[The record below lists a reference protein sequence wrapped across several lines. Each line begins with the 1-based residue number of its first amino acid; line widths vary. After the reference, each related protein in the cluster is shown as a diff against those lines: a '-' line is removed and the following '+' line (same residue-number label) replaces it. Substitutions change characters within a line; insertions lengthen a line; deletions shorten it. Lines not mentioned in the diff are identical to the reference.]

1 MAQFDL
7 LLTQNVHAT
16 GIEFIERWTTPIAKG
31 CLISSD
37 INHVPKVLPAG
48 TDLYM
53 LVRDNTTETGL
64 KWVENT
70 PLAKQHD
77 QNTDVG
83 TDSDTFYLGSSTQ
96 PLHLAAESNTK
107 LSVKVHGGA
116 TYADMQVKDITAA
129 NLTVTVAAAC
139 SVAPSIPSHLTNKA
153 YVDGLL
159 AALSGSLLFKG
170 NIKTTGGDITPVAFN
185 ALTTYNVGW
194 QYRAAEAGTFKG
206 NVCEVGDLITAIVS
220 RTGTGALP
228 ADWTVSQTNID
239 GAVTGP
245 ASSVGDQIAVFNGTT
260 GKIIKDGGT
269 TIAALTTL
277 ITNAQITADGKVS
290 SVSGTLPIVSSGGT
304 TPIISIN
311 AATTGAAGSMS
322 AADKLKLDNIEEG
335 AGVSTPANLGLGTV
349 TATEA
354 PIINSFGS
362 GVSLPLANAIGP
374 LAGLMS
380 GADKAKLDG
389 ITGYNLVKATSADV
403 NTGTDNAKYVTSLA
417 IAGSKILKWITLPAL
432 PANVVKNMAGEEGD
446 VATDGNFFYV
456 CTAANTWKRSP
467 IATNW

>member
-16 GIEFIERWTTPIAKG
+16 GVEFTECWTTPIAKG

-77 QNTDVG
+77 RNKDTG
-83 TDSDTFYLGSSTQ
+83 TDSTVFELDNDGFKIELT
-96 PLHLAAESNTK
+96 AESASK
-107 LSVKVHGGA
+107 FVVKVDGGA
-116 TYADMQVKDITAA
+116 TYADFQAKDATF
-129 NLTVTVAAAC
+129 NKVTVGPATPTGTYELTHKKYVDDQIAALLGTANAMAFKGVINASTNPNYPAGNAGDTWKI
-139 SVAPSIPSHLTNKA
+139 SVAGKIGGTSGVNVENGDLVICTL
-153 YVDGLL
+153 DG
-159 AALSGSLLFKG
+159 S
-170 NIKTTGGDITPVAFN
+170 V
-185 ALTTYNVGW
+185 
-194 QYRAAEAGTFKG
+194 AGTHAA
-206 NVCEVGDLITAIVS
+206 VGANWAII
-220 RTGTGALP
+220 
-228 ADWTVSQTNID
+228 QTNID

-245 ASSVGDQIAVFNGTT
+245 ATAVGLGDKIAVFNGDT

-277 ITNAQITADGKVS
+277 ITNAQNAANAKVS
-290 SVSGTLPIVSSGGT
+290 SVSGTLPIVSSGGLA
-304 TPIISIN
+304 PIISIN

-354 PIINSFGS
+354 PITNSFGS

-389 ITGYNLVKATSADV
+389 ITGYNLAKASSSDI
-403 NTGTDNAKYVTSLA
+403 NTGTDDAKYVTSLA